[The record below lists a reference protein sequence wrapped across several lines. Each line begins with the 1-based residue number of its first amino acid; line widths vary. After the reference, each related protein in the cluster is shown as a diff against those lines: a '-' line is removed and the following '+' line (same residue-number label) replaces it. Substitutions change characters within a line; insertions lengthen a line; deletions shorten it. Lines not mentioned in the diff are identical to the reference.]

1 MLVMP
6 DRGFLSFD
14 SYIVIQMSAHS
25 KGTNALEISGKVRI
39 EKVAVKADV
48 LDLSQD
54 FGTTS
59 H

>member
-1 MLVMP
+1 
-6 DRGFLSFD
+6 
-14 SYIVIQMSAHS
+14 MSAHS